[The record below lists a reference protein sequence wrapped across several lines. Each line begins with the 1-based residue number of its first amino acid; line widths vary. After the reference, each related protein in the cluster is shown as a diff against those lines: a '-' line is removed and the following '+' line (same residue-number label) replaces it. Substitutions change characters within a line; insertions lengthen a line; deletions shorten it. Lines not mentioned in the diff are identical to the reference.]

1 MVCIRI
7 QAFGQFM
14 EPTPH
19 RSSPLAYFCIFTCNT
34 SAYKSTVIPR
44 VSRGILSTNQRLSH
58 FLERFPHVSLVA
70 SRSLKYRAIQPI
82 FTIVSLSSPR
92 RIPAVEL
99 ATQRECVFACLI
111 PPQNCKNLVLLRG
124 CGEVTSNSPP
134 LFVSLRNL
142 QPTVLSCGRAMRC
155 VWCGIH

>member
-1 MVCIRI
+1 MKL
-7 QAFGQFM
+7 AF
-14 EPTPH
+14 PTH
-19 RSSPLAYFCIFTCNT
+19 QRLSLRSRIFTCNK

-82 FTIVSLSSPR
+82 VSLSSPR

-99 ATQRECVFACLI
+99 ATQRESVFACLI

-124 CGEVTSNSPP
+124 CCGEVTSNSPP
-134 LFVSLRNL
+134 LFVSLRDL
-142 QPTVLSCGRAMRC
+142 QSTTHRSLSCGRAMRC